1 MRYEFQEES
10 PSQRR
15 KCLCQKRSP
24 FHRKGKDA
32 LGNIKIIK
40 FSFKNKQF
48 LRSTFCCFEG
58 DFAHNVLIFSK
69 NAIIQIWGT
78 YPHSQ
83 LRGVLLEQTEILPLY
98 T

>member
-10 PSQRR
+10 PSQWR

-48 LRSTFCCFEG
+48 LCSTFCCF
-58 DFAHNVLIFSK
+58 DRYFAHNVLIFSK
-69 NAIIQIWGT
+69 KCHYSNLGNLPSLSAKGGPIGT
-78 YPHSQ
+78 N
-83 LRGVLLEQTEILPLY
+83 
-98 T
+98 